1 MKSLPI
7 VWQRLVSAAGRTC
20 PRCQGT
26 HEEVQRAVERL
37 KLAVE
42 PLGITPILEI
52 RELDEAAFL
61 SQPSESNRIWIAG
74 KPMEDW
80 VEGRVGSSRCCD
92 ECGDQ
97 DCRTV
102 EVGGT
107 TYEVIPEE
115 LLVRAGLIAASRL
128 LDPTLTSQ

>member
-1 MKSLPI
+1 MKTLPI
-7 VWQRLVSAAGRTC
+7 VWQRLVSAKGTTC

-26 HEEVQRAVERL
+26 HEEVLRAVERL
-37 KLAVE
+37 KLALE
-42 PLGITPILEI
+42 PLGITPVLEI
-52 RELDEAAFL
+52 RELDQAAFL
-61 SQPSESNRIWIAG
+61 SQPLDSNRIWVAG
-74 KPMEDW
+74 QPMEDW
-80 VEGRVGSSRCCD
+80 VEGRVGSSRCCE

-107 TYEVIPEE
+107 TFEVIPEE

-128 LDPTLTSQ
+128 LDPTLTS

>member
-1 MKSLPI
+1 MKTLPI
-7 VWQRLVSAAGRTC
+7 VWQRLVSAAGTTC

-37 KLAVE
+37 KRAVE
-42 PLGITPILEI
+42 PLGITPVLEI
-52 RELDEAAFL
+52 RELDQAAFL
-61 SQPSESNRIWIAG
+61 SQPLDSNRIWIAG
-74 KPMEDW
+74 QPMEDW
-80 VEGRVGSSRCCD
+80 IQGRVGSSRCCE

-115 LLVRAGLIAASRL
+115 LLVRAGLTAASRL
-128 LDPTLTSQ
+128 LDPTLTS